1 MNSPNPV
8 NTTAKIPVMPQASAR
23 TTSDSA
29 AAMSAPPPGGMSG
42 PDTGGPRERKS
53 AAAALVELA
62 MDRYGFG
69 CTTDG
74 EPFAVPKTG
83 GNIVRMLRG
92 GRSSL
97 RAELAQIYQQQ
108 TGLIAGQQA
117 LADALLVIEGTARQ
131 TEPVEVH
138 LRVAEHA
145 GATWIDLGDA
155 FERVVQ
161 VDSRGWTMA
170 EQVPVLFRRTAL
182 TAAFPVP
189 EPGGTLDD
197 LWSLINVTPAD
208 RPLVLG
214 WLVAALGWESIPHP
228 MLALLGEQG
237 TGKSSATK
245 NLVQLVDPS
254 GVPLRKPPRDATG
267 WVTAAAGSWV
277 VGLDNMS
284 VIPGWLSDSLCRAV
298 TGDGDVVRRLYTDD
312 DLAVVS
318 FRRAIVMNGIDVGA
332 MAPDLADRSIVVNLD
347 RITEDRRRPE
357 SQLVTEWQTAWPRVF
372 GALLSQVQACKAQVP
387 AVRLDSMPR
396 MADFAVV
403 LAALDQVNGTTGLA
417 AYRHQA
423 STLAL
428 DAVTSDPFLAALA
441 AQVTEVWQGTAGEL
455 LDLVQPEGNPPRTW
469 PKSARSVT
477 GILKRTAPA
486 LRSAGW
492 AVEDLGTANKN
503 GVTIW
508 RLTPPR
514 DGSESSPPF
523 PSTPSMQAT
532 APPLAGQSGGWR
544 VNGPARRVSGGER
557 YPALRVVNPPTPAT
571 PDALNSVNGE
581 AGKAGNGSGTSQV
594 TTCADCGEALTS
606 PGCTARCRP
615 NHHTDDAQESTHVS

>member
-8 NTTAKIPVMPQASAR
+8 NTTGDSHVTPDMSAR
-23 TTSDSA
+23 TDGDA
-29 AAMSAPPPGGMSG
+29 APAAPAPDTSG
-42 PDTGGPRERKS
+42 PKERKS
-53 AAAALVELA
+53 AAAVLVELA
-62 MDRYGFG
+62 QDRYGFG

-97 RAELAQIYQQQ
+97 RAELAQNYQRQ

-131 TEPVEVH
+131 SEPRAVH

-155 FERVVQ
+155 AESVVR

-170 EQVPVLFRRTAL
+170 GEVPVLFRRTAL
-182 TAAFPVP
+182 TDAFPAP

-197 LWSLINVTPAD
+197 LWALLNVTPAD

-214 WLVAALGWESIPHP
+214 WLVAALGWEQIPHP

-267 WVTAAAGSWV
+267 WITAAAGSWV

-357 SQLVTEWQTAWPRVF
+357 SQLVQAWETAWPRVF

-387 AVRLDSMPR
+387 GVRLDSLPR

-403 LAALDQVNGTTGLA
+403 LAALDQVNGTAGLA
-417 AYRHQA
+417 AYRDQA

-428 DAVTSDPFLAALA
+428 DAVTSDPFLAALSVH
-441 AQVTEVWQGTAGEL
+441 VTEAWQGTAGAL

-469 PKSARSVT
+469 PKSARGVT

-492 AVEDLGTANKN
+492 GVEDLGAANKN
-503 GVTIW
+503 GVTVW
-508 RLTPPR
+508 RLTPPG
-514 DGSESSPPF
+514 DVSESSPLIPAS
-523 PSTPSMQAT
+523 PSSQVT
-532 APPLAGQSGGWR
+532 ALPTTGSGGE
-544 VNGPARRVSGGER
+544 GRVSDPSRRGNGGER
-557 YPALRVVNPPTPAT
+557 YPALRVVNPPIPAT
-571 PDALNSVNGE
+571 PDALTSRNGE
-581 AGKAGNGSGTSQV
+581 AGKAGNESGTSQV
-594 TTCADCGEALTS
+594 GTCPDCGESLTG
-606 PGCTARCRP
+606 PGYTARCRP